1 MYILKSKVCILV
13 LATIAIF
20 SCGKKQESIHP
31 TIEKITSSVYAS
43 GTIKSSSQY
52 EVYTKVNGVIKNVF
66 VKEGQLVKKGQPLF
80 QLTNTAQILGYEN
93 AKLLANYSSE
103 QSNNEKL
110 IQAKSELDVA
120 KLKLDNEKSL
130 LERQRKLWA
139 NEIGTQNDVDQRELS
154 FKNAQSAFNA
164 STLKV
169 NDLKKQIDFQAK
181 QTQKSAAI
189 SNTALNDYI
198 VTSNIDGRVYSLNK
212 KEGEMATTQSSVAT
226 IGNAN
231 SFYIELQVDEYDIA
245 KINLGQKV
253 ILTMDSYKGKTF
265 EATVEKIY
273 PLMNEKSKSFKIDAF
288 YLNQP
293 DHLFPNLSAEANIII
308 EIKDKAITIPRS
320 YLIDNQFVLLAN
332 KSMQKVKIGL
342 MDYEKVEIINGI
354 STNDEIIKPI
364 Q

>member
-1 MYILKSKVCILV
+1 
-13 LATIAIF
+13 
-20 SCGKKQESIHP
+20 
-31 TIEKITSSVYAS
+31 
-43 GTIKSSSQY
+43 
-52 EVYTKVNGVIKNVF
+52 
-66 VKEGQLVKKGQPLF
+66 
-80 QLTNTAQILGYEN
+80 
-93 AKLLANYSSE
+93 
-103 QSNNEKL
+103 
-110 IQAKSELDVA
+110 
-120 KLKLDNEKSL
+120 
-130 LERQRKLWA
+130 
-139 NEIGTQNDVDQRELS
+139 
-154 FKNAQSAFNA
+154 
-164 STLKV
+164 
-169 NDLKKQIDFQAK
+169 
-181 QTQKSAAI
+181 
-189 SNTALNDYI
+189 
-198 VTSNIDGRVYSLNK
+198 
-212 KEGEMATTQSSVAT
+212 MATTQSSVAT